1 MELAALV
8 GRWVLSGAE
17 PGYTPKKSFYGGE
30 PTLSFILDSK
40 TYTAVEDPADGYRS
54 YLRDVYE
61 GGECANTFAGEE
73 VDIRL
78 VEGDRY
84 FYGIIATSTAT
95 GEEILRIGTN
105 DYDDYYPVCILE
117 FHPQNLDVNQ

>member
-1 MELAALV
+1 MSAD
-8 GRWVLSGAE
+8 SGDAGFGWLQ
-17 PGYTPKKSFYGGE
+17 P
-30 PTLSFILDSK
+30 
-40 TYTAVEDPADGYRS
+40 RS
-54 YLRDVYE
+54 ARGML
-61 GGECANTFAGEE
+61 
-73 VDIRL
+73 RL